1 MNWNRF
7 SQELKGGCGLLA
19 CSLTFLFGNLD
30 NLLQVFLAL
39 LALDYFTG
47 VLASFISGKILN
59 SRKGLE
65 GIAKKVMLLTLVV
78 LSNLMDNMLHT
89 PGSLRALVIGF
100 LVANESISI
109 LENCKKCGIPIPLK
123 LKETIDR
130 LKNTP

>member
-1 MNWNRF
+1 
-7 SQELKGGCGLLA
+7 LA
-19 CSLTFLFGNLD
+19 CSLTFLFGSLD

-47 VLASFISGKILN
+47 VLASFISGKLLN
-59 SRKGLE
+59 SRKGIE

-78 LSNLMDNMLHT
+78 LSNLMDQMLHT

>member
-1 MNWNRF
+1 MELQRF
-7 SQELKGGCGLLA
+7 SQQMKGGCGLLA
-19 CSLTFLFGNLD
+19 CSLTFLFGSLD

-47 VLASFISGKILN
+47 VLASFISGKLLN

-78 LSNLMDNMLHT
+78 LSNLMDHMLHT

-109 LENCKKCGIPIPLK
+109 LENCRKCGIPIPLK

>member
-19 CSLTFLFGNLD
+19 CSLTFLFGSLD

-47 VLASFISGKILN
+47 VLASFISGKLLN

-65 GIAKKVMLLTLVV
+65 GIANANFAERATSSRPNSLTV
-78 LSNLMDNMLHT
+78 T
-89 PGSLRALVIGF
+89 EF
-100 LVANESISI
+100 
-109 LENCKKCGIPIPLK
+109 
-123 LKETIDR
+123 
-130 LKNTP
+130 